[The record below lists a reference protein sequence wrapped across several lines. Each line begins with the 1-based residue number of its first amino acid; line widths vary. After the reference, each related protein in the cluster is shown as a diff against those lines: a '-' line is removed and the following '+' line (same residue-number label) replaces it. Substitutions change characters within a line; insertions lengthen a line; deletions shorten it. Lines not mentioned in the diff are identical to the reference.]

1 MIGLPLRARGFLW
14 IVVGGAAALTVWSI
28 PGERASIAA
37 ALGLTSAR
45 DVAITLLGMAAIIA
59 AGLYPI
65 CLGNKVRVSIG
76 GAIIFATA
84 LLMPPLRTIAM
95 VIPSVALYTTLN
107 ARKERWPVYYPVFN
121 IAQLSL
127 TAGVTSLLF
136 HRLDMGTGLQL
147 ASLAG
152 MGHLAAAV
160 ASYFLLNSGQVAT
173 MSALVQ
179 GRSAWALWR
188 AMNRRMWPRS
198 LALLVL
204 GIAIAALYLLAPAAV
219 LLLAVPLY
227 VIHQAYSHAMKV
239 ETQARHTLEALADV
253 IDKRDPY
260 TFAHS
265 QRVAEYARRTAHRLG
280 LPEEAQE
287 AVALA
292 ARVHDVG
299 KIGVADAL
307 LKSPARLS
315 PGELEEIR
323 RHTLIGAEIVS
334 RLEDYA
340 QSQEAILYHHERWDG
355 SGAHRLARESIP
367 MGARIIA
374 VADAYDAMTSDR
386 PYRQALS
393 REAAWAELE
402 RARGTQ
408 FDPVV
413 VEALIEVVQSLE
425 PGVLPGAP
433 AGIGVAPSPR
443 PAQVQ
448 H

>member
-1 MIGLPLRARGFLW
+1 MGGLPLRARVFLW
-14 IVVGGAAALTVWSI
+14 IVAGGATALTGWSI
-28 PGERASIAA
+28 PGDTAAIAP

-45 DVAITLLGMAAIIA
+45 DVAITLLGMAAIVA

-65 CLGNKVRVSIG
+65 CLGNKIRVSIG

-84 LLMPPLRTIAM
+84 LLMPPLRAIAI
-95 VIPSVALYTTLN
+95 VVPSVALYTTLN
-107 ARKERWPVYYPVFN
+107 SRKEHWPLYYPVFN

-127 TAGVTSLLF
+127 TAGVTSQLY
-136 HRLDMGTGLQL
+136 HRLDTGTGLQL
-147 ASLAG
+147 TSLVG

-160 ASYFLLNSGQVAT
+160 AAYFLLNSGQVAT

-179 GRSAWALWR
+179 GRSVGALWR

-204 GIAIAALYLLAPAAV
+204 GVAIAALYLLAPAAV

-239 ETQARHTLEALADV
+239 ETQARQTLEALADA

-280 LPEEAQE
+280 LSEDAQE

-355 SGAHRLARESIP
+355 SGAHKLAREHIP
-367 MGARIIA
+367 IGARIIA

-393 REAAWAELE
+393 REDAWAELE
-402 RARGTQ
+402 RGKGTQ

-413 VEALIEVVQSLE
+413 VEALIDVVSVLE
-425 PGVLPGAP
+425 PGALPGGP
-433 AGIGVAPSPR
+433 VGLGVASSPQ
-443 PAQVQ
+443 PAQVR